1 MIDSRNKENMAVIN
15 NAEKLLIYSIQKIY
29 TNLSKLKCL
38 PVEKRTIIDR
48 HVDPY
53 IYTLQRTLQPLLDNY
68 FTNKIFSSLLYK
80 MLFKNLNVLYNFY
93 QYGFCLHG
101 NYTPSLPTK
110 DSKEIKEYF
119 ERVKISLLTCF
130 KILLKE
136 FNLMKFHKQAIDMS
150 GIEVD
155 TNFCGRSNK
164 KIKIV
169 NNLLERIGEVILDY
183 RYKITY
189 INDIYKRNVKDDK
202 NLFYTTHYMLFY
214 YWIKITNSLL
224 KQYKQ
229 TMNDEELKQKI
240 NIRLYKYLSIVMIS
254 LCVGEAAT
262 AAYELIKDA
271 YYSSNSSIIE
281 PLTINKIKKLLDKT
295 AKTLSNIYFTMMC
308 GEKNTSFLIKVSE
321 KFPYIDRDIER
332 IINDRFL
339 DEIGSFL
346 YYLRESLTKQK
357 LPIDYRSESIREDL
371 HYILRTAGEID
382 FTRNIIRLIINNL

>member
-1 MIDSRNKENMAVIN
+1 MVDHRNKENIAVIN

-29 TNLSKLKCL
+29 INLSKLKRL
-38 PVEKRTIIDR
+38 RIKKRTITDR
-48 HVDPY
+48 LADPY

-68 FTNKIFSSLLYK
+68 FTNKILSSLLYK

-93 QYGFCLHG
+93 QYGFCLHR
-101 NYTPSLPTK
+101 NYTSSLPTK
-110 DSKEIKEYF
+110 DPKEIGEYF

-136 FNLMKFHKQAIDMS
+136 FNLMKFYKQAIDMS

-169 NNLLERIGEVILDY
+169 NNLLKYIGEAVFDY
-183 RYKITY
+183 KYKITY
-189 INDIYKRNVKDDK
+189 INNLHMYNVTDDR
-202 NLFYTTHYMLFY
+202 NLFYTTHHMSFY

-240 NIRLYKYLSIVMIS
+240 NMKLYKYLSIVIIS
-254 LCVGEAAT
+254 LCMGEAAT
-262 AAYELIKDA
+262 AAKELMKYV
-271 YYSSNSSIIE
+271 YYPSTIE
-281 PLTINKIKKLLDKT
+281 STTINKIKKLLDKM

-308 GEKNTSFLIKVSE
+308 GEKSTSFLIKVSE
-321 KFPYIDRDIER
+321 KFPYIDKDVER

-339 DEIGSFL
+339 DEISSFL
-346 YYLRESLTKQK
+346 YFLRESLVRQK
-357 LPIDYRSESIREDL
+357 LPIDYKSESGREDL

-382 FTRNIIRLIINNL
+382 FTRNIIRLIIN